1 MKLFEWDTRGLCYLL
16 FSNFIH
22 NDGRNYLNSC
32 YVFLIYI
39 TLPFIQLVYF
49 ISSEKKL
56 TIHIV
61 QMFLLL
67 SQVFYNLKMFLM
79 MNMLGLGDAIN
90 INTNKNIRQ
99 VC

>member
-1 MKLFEWDTRGLCYLL
+1 MSGIPEDYVIYYSVTLSTMMGVIKFMLC
-16 FSNFIH
+16 
-22 NDGRNYLNSC
+22 
-32 YVFLIYI
+32 FLIYI

-61 QMFLLL
+61 QMFQLL
-67 SQVFYNLKMFLM
+67 SQAFYNLKMFLM
-79 MNMLGLGDAIN
+79 MDMLGVGDAIN

>member
-1 MKLFEWDTRGLCYLL
+1 MPEDYVIYYSVTLSTMMDVI
-16 FSNFIH
+16 NQIH
-22 NDGRNYLNSC
+22 
-32 YVFLIYI
+32 VIFLIYI

-56 TIHIV
+56 NIHIV
-61 QMFLLL
+61 QMFQLL
-67 SQVFYNLKMFLM
+67 SQAFYNLKMFLM
-79 MNMLGLGDAIN
+79 MDMLGVGDAIN

>member
-1 MKLFEWDTRGLCYLL
+1 
-16 FSNFIH
+16 
-22 NDGRNYLNSC
+22 
-32 YVFLIYI
+32 

-61 QMFLLL
+61 LMFQLLL
-67 SQVFYNLKMFLM
+67 QAFYNLKMFLM
-79 MNMLGLGDAIN
+79 MDMLGVGDAIN

>member
-1 MKLFEWDTRGLCYLL
+1 MLC
-16 FSNFIH
+16 
-22 NDGRNYLNSC
+22 
-32 YVFLIYI
+32 FLIYI

-49 ISSEKKL
+49 ISSEKKP

-61 QMFLLL
+61 KMFHLL
-67 SQVFYNLKMFLM
+67 SQAFYNLKMFLM
-79 MNMLGLGDAIN
+79 MDMLGVGDTIN